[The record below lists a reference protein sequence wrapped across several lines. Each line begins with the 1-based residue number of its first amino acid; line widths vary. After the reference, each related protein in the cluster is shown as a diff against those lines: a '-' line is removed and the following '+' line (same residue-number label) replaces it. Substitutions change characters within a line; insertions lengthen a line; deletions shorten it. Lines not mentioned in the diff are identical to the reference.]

1 MKQFIRLRSIN
12 SLGNWLLVVMT
23 AWSGLVSAG
32 PNSFWSE
39 GLQVHGFLTQGFVK
53 TTDNNFF
60 GDSENGSYDFR
71 ELGLNGSLRFN
82 PRWMV
87 SAQLLSRMAGEM
99 YDGSIAL
106 DYGLID
112 YTAYSNGSSRFG
124 LHLGRFK
131 NPLGLYNDTRDVA
144 ATRPSIFMPQAIY
157 WDKVRNLVLSN
168 DGFQLYADFHNEMH
182 SFYLQAGGGYS
193 PIDKNVEAAYMTRD
207 WAGVLDHDGLTYVG
221 RLLYEWDGGRL
232 RLALSGAKGGQ
243 EFTAAPGDFLGN
255 GTIDLVFWIASA
267 QYNTGPWGFTVEYM
281 QEPLEW
287 DGFTS
292 INPVGALLDGSDSTA
307 EGYYLQGTYRFDP
320 EWELLLRYEASY
332 ADKNDHQGNIKSAA
346 SGMPGYHFFS
356 KIWTLGLLWEPIE
369 NLTLRAEY
377 SQADG
382 TLALSSRDNPDPSRL
397 KQNWDMFSLLLSYSF

>member
-1 MKQFIRLRSIN
+1 MKLFDRLISIN
-12 SLGNWLLVVMT
+12 Y
-23 AWSGLVSAG
+23 LVSCLLAVMAVWPGLLLAG
-32 PNSFWSE
+32 SNYSWSE

-60 GDSENGSYDFR
+60 GNSENGSFDFR

-87 SAQLLSRMAGEM
+87 SAQLLSRTAGEM
-99 YDGSIAL
+99 YDGSLTL

-112 YTAYSNGSSRFG
+112 YTAYSNGSRRFG

-131 NPLGLYNDTRDVA
+131 NPLGLYNETRDVA
-144 ATRPSIFMPQAIY
+144 ATRPSIFLPQAIY

-168 DGFQLYADFHNEMH
+168 DGLQFYADFHSDMH

-193 PIDKNVEAAYMTRD
+193 PIDENVEAAYMGRD
-207 WAGVLDHDGLTYVG
+207 WAGDLDHDGITYVG

-232 RLALSGAKGGQ
+232 RLALSGANGGQ
-243 EFTAAPGDFLGN
+243 KFNAAPSDFLGD

-267 QYNTGPWGFTVEYM
+267 QYNTGPWEFTVEYM

-287 DGFTS
+287 DGFTGL
-292 INPVGALLDGSDSTA
+292 NPVGALLDGNDATA
-307 EGYYLQGTYRFDP
+307 EGFYLQGAYRFDP
-320 EWELLLRYEASY
+320 EWELLLRYEAAYS
-332 ADKNDHQGNIKSAA
+332 DKNDHEGNSQSAT

-377 SQADG
+377 NRADG
-382 TLALSSRDNPDPSRL
+382 TFILSSRDNPDSSLL